1 VQHYGKTRCHEAA
14 PRDPGKRACAG
25 AHTSGPGTRMEP
37 TGPRGHRH
45 RIRIAS
51 TRSHKPELAAVLS
64 PRPHSQS
71 RRPGGPRVQA
81 LWGHLRPRPLD
92 RSKERERTAAA
103 NRITVQLIDCFSPT
117 PLYYRALFSLSS
129 RSLSCFF
136 FFTSFQCAVSGI
148 ADVLMCT
155 VH

>member
-1 VQHYGKTRCHEAA
+1 MRLLLVILAEGRARGPTRQAQV
-14 PRDPGKRACAG
+14 PGWNQPGRA
-25 AHTSGPGTRMEP
+25 
-37 TGPRGHRH
+37 
-45 RIRIAS
+45 RIDIAS
-51 TRSHKPELAAVLS
+51 HLVNSHKPELAAVLS

-71 RRPGGPRVQA
+71 RRPGGPRIQA

-148 ADVLMCT
+148 PDALMCT